1 MDISKIRKTDTTEP
15 PLCTRCI
22 YLLFHLNGIKWVFV
36 SLFTLTRTYSIWY
49 SLSVQKFDTIFQA
62 FYYITTIQFQVYW
75 PISCKCNTSK
85 SSWMYIIIWSKI
97 GFSCEIHV
105 SMSKE
110 AQHYTFFF
118 VDVKNCY
125 FYNKTVCLCY
135 KVNLSNT
142 RNAEYIYIGILHNQN
157 IEPDPWLIICLG
169 VMYS

>member
-22 YLLFHLNGIKWVFV
+22 YLFHLNGIKWVFV

-85 SSWMYIIIWSKI
+85 STWMYIIIWSKI

-118 VDVKNCY
+118 VDVKIVIS
-125 FYNKTVCLCY
+125 TVKQFAYVIKLTFQTQEML
-135 KVNLSNT
+135 N
-142 RNAEYIYIGILHNQN
+142 IYINRV
-157 IEPDPWLIICLG
+157 PWLKICLG

>member
-1 MDISKIRKTDTTEP
+1 MDISKISKTDTTEP

-22 YLLFHLNGIKWVFV
+22 YLFHLNGIKWVFV
-36 SLFTLTRTYSIWY
+36 SLFTLTQTYSIWNN
-49 SLSVQKFDTIFQA
+49 LSVQKFDTIFQA

-118 VDVKNCY
+118 VDVKIVIS
-125 FYNKTVCLCY
+125 TVKQFAYVIKLTFQTQEML
-135 KVNLSNT
+135 N
-142 RNAEYIYIGILHNQN
+142 IYINRV
-157 IEPDPWLIICLG
+157 PWLKICLG